1 MSLTQL
7 PAALAAMAQY
17 PQFVLYRLQPSDKPG
32 KMDKLPV
39 DWRTG
44 QLPAKGAGGSEI
56 WTTFENAAAVAP
68 LYGDGCGVG
77 FSFAASDPFWFID
90 IDGALQADGTWSP
103 LAVELCSRMQGAAI
117 EISQSNRG
125 LHIFGTGVVPDHA
138 CKNVALGLELYHE
151 GRFVALTGTG
161 VVGDAT
167 LDCSAQL
174 AQVVAQYFPLATPAT
189 TPSEWT
195 DAPCPEWRGPADDAE
210 LVRRMLASTPANPF
224 GTKAGIRELWG
235 CVVPALAA
243 TYPSSTPGEAY
254 DASSADAALATHL
267 AWWTGRDCERIAR
280 LMRASGLKREKY
292 DREDYLPRT
301 ILRCTAGVDGCY
313 VEGARAADTVELPVA
328 QGVALVEGVAAN
340 EPRAIQGSTM
350 ASVDDQRKIFAG
362 CVYVRGA
369 HKVLIPGGQLL
380 DAQRFNASAPYN
392 RFSYAMDEGNEKYTR
407 KAFEALTQSQAL
419 DWPQANDTC
428 FRPELPPA
436 HITHEGLVNTYWPI
450 DTPCE
455 EGDVTPF
462 LKHMEKM
469 FPVKRDRD
477 ILFNYM
483 AALVQFPGD
492 KFQWW
497 PVIQGA
503 KGNGKSAILA
513 VLEHCVGSKYCHR
526 PNASEIAGGGGKFTG
541 WIRDRILVG
550 FEEIRTAHKGEMLEI
565 LKPMVTNDR
574 LEIQNKG
581 VDQTTGDNRANGILL
596 TNHTDAIKIDADER
610 RYCALYSAQ
619 QTYADIIRDGMD
631 GDYMPDFYHWLKSEG
646 GLAFMNH
653 YLRHMPLVVELNPAL
668 NHGGKCHRGPD
679 TSSTV
684 VAKSATMGK
693 VEQEILEA
701 IAEGR
706 SGFCGGWVSSIELD
720 KMLADKRMES
730 LVPRN
735 KRPTMMRELGYIHH
749 PGLVNGRATAP
760 NSQGQRPVFYIR
772 EGHIAGNITGGAAI
786 TRAYEAAQLQRVFG
800 LDKESA
806 TG

>member
-1 MSLTQL
+1 MLPTALAMLGAYRQFILCQL
-7 PAALAAMAQY
+7 P
-17 PQFVLYRLQPSDKPG
+17 S
-32 KMDKLPV
+32 KLPV
-39 DWRTG
+39 SPITG
-44 QLPAKGAGGSEI
+44 QVGINAHDTQHHTDAA
-56 WTTFENAAAVAP
+56 TAYAAAERMGHAVAFV
-68 LYGDGCGVG
+68 LTD
-77 FSFAASDPFWFID
+77 SDPLFCLD
-90 IDGALQADGTWSP
+90 IDGALQPDNTWSSTAQSV
-103 LAVELCSRMQGAAI
+103 LSVLQGCGVEV
-117 EISQSNRG
+117 SQSGRG
-125 LHIFGTGVVPDHA
+125 LHIWGSYTAMPAHG
-138 CKNVALGLELYHE
+138 CKNVGLGLELYHNARFICL
-151 GRFVALTGTG
+151 GRADA
-161 VVGDAT
+161 VGDAAHDAT
-167 LDCSAQL
+167 AILPSIISTWFTP
-174 AQVVAQYFPLATPAT
+174 QVSTTVPA
-189 TPSEWT
+189 EWT
-195 DAPCPEWRGPADDAE
+195 DQPCPEWRGPADDVE
-210 LVRRMLASTPANPF
+210 LVRRMLASTPSNPF
-224 GTKAGIRELWG
+224 GGKAGIRELWG
-235 CVVPALAA
+235 CVVPALGA
-243 TYPSSTPGEAY
+243 TYPSTTPGEPY

-267 AWWTGRDCERIAR
+267 AWWTGHDCERIAR
-280 LMRASGLKREKY
+280 LMRASGLRRDKY

-301 ILRCTAGVDGCY
+301 ILRCVAGVSACY
-313 VEGARAADTVELPVA
+313 VEGARAADEVELPVA
-328 QGVALVEGVAAN
+328 QGVGTIAPTPN
-340 EPRAIQGSTM
+340 EPRSITGATV

-369 HKVLIPGGQLL
+369 HKVLVPGGLLL

-407 KAFEALTQSQAL
+407 KAFEALTNSQAL
-419 DWPQANDTC
+419 DWPQASDTC

-436 HITHEGLVNTYWPI
+436 HITHEGLVNTYWPT

-619 QTYADIIRDGMD
+619 QNYADIIRDGMD

-706 SGFCGGWVSSIELD
+706 GGFCGGWVSSIELD
-720 KMLADKRMES
+720 KMLAEKRMES

-735 KRPTMMRELGYIHH
+735 KRPVMMRELGYMHH

-772 EGHIAGNITGGAAI
+772 DGHIAASVTGGAAI
-786 TRAYEAAQLQRVFG
+786 TRAYEAAQMQRIFG
-800 LDKESA
+800 VDNEVRVA
-806 TG
+806 